1 MKKYIYALSAFLLFS
16 CTYTTVN
23 QNTVK
28 GNMLI
33 NKENLK
39 SMKQKEFTMKNSN
52 ITISFDDEKVYGM
65 SGVNRYFGTYTVDEN
80 GNLKFGPIATTMMA
94 ADPESMKNEQ
104 EFLKFLS
111 NAKKLKIVDK
121 KTIEIISNDKTI
133 IFENKGK

>member
-1 MKKYIYALSAFLLFS
+1 MKKYIYALVAFLLFS

-28 GNMLI
+28 GEII

-39 SMKQKEFTMKNSN
+39 SMKQKEFAMKNSN
-52 ITISFDDEKVYGM
+52 ITIRFDDEKVYGM
-65 SGVNRYFGTYTVDEN
+65 SGVNRYFGAYTVDES
-80 GNLKFGPIATTMMA
+80 GNFKFGPIATTMMA
-94 ADPESMKNEQ
+94 ADPVSMKNEQ

-111 NAKKLKIVDK
+111 NVKKIKIVDE
-121 KTIEIISNDKTI
+121 KTIEIISNDKSI